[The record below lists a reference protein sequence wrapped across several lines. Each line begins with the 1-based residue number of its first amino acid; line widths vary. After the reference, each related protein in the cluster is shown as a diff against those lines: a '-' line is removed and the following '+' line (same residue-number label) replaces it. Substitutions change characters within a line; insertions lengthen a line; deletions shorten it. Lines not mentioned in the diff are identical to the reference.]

1 MTVNIQVKVDAS
13 RKDRN
18 SQEEKIIPGSEE
30 CCEGNK
36 SETTVSGEARVYC
49 DNAQPQVSVADS
61 SQGSRLLCYTRKS
74 VTRHHC
80 PWRVASVA

>member
-1 MTVNIQVKVDAS
+1 MTMNIQVKVDAS

-49 DNAQPQVSVADS
+49 DNAQPQVS
-61 SQGSRLLCYTRKS
+61 SQWLTAAKVHVSF
-74 VTRHHC
+74 VTC
-80 PWRVASVA
+80 VSL